1 MDTIVSKKALTSF
14 VNESKAEGKTIGL
27 VPTMG
32 ALHEGHLSLV
42 RSAKQS
48 TDVVIVS
55 IFVNP
60 TQFNNPQDLETY
72 PRTLETDCALLKEAG
87 VNVVFTPEIKEMYPA
102 EDTRVFDFGD
112 LDRVMEGAFR
122 PGHFNGVA
130 QIVSKLFDAVNPDKA
145 FFGDKD
151 FQQLA
156 IIQRMV
162 KDYGYDVEVVPCA
175 IVREEDGLAMS
186 SRNQRLT
193 PEHREAAPEIYKA
206 LQSSLKQKSKFS
218 VEEAKQFVINEV
230 NNNPLLEVE
239 YFDIVNGSTLKPI
252 SNWDECDTIFG
263 CIAVFAGDIRLI
275 DNIRY

>member
-1 MDTIVSKKALTSF
+1 MDTIVSKKTLTDF
-14 VNESKAEGKTIGL
+14 VNESKAKGRTIGL

-32 ALHEGHLSLV
+32 ALHEGHISLV
-42 RSAKQS
+42 KSAKQH
-48 TDVVIVS
+48 TNVVIVS

-60 TQFNNPQDLETY
+60 TQFNNPKDLEKY
-72 PRTLETDCALLKEAG
+72 PRTIEQDSALLKEAG
-87 VNVVFTPEIKEMYPA
+87 VDIIFAPSAEEMYPE
-102 EDTRVFDFGD
+102 EDTRIFEFGD

-162 KDYGYDVEVVPCA
+162 KDYSYHVEIVPCP
-175 IVREEDGLAMS
+175 IVREADGLAMS
-186 SRNQRLT
+186 SRNMRLT
-193 PEHREAAPEIYKA
+193 RDHRNAAPEIYQVLK
-206 LQSSLKQKSKFS
+206 SSINKKSTCSVGQVKQY
-218 VEEAKQFVINEV
+218 VIDEV
-230 NNNPLLEVE
+230 TKNPLLDVE
-239 YFDIVNGSTLKPI
+239 YFEIVNGTTLKPI
-252 SNWDECDTIFG
+252 TTWNECETIFG